1 MTLRILLLGE
11 QAIVDDATGAAR
23 SRSARTL
30 ALAAF
35 LTVHAGAPQTR
46 QRIAALFWPDSTDA
60 QALTNLRRELH
71 NLRHALAGEPC
82 LTVTARDLC
91 WHDGGAVHV
100 DLRVFC
106 RESDAARDAAGD
118 DEAVLAHADAALA
131 AYRGDLL
138 PGVYDDWVLEARTQL
153 QERCV
158 QMCALVCTTR
168 ARRGDGAAALD
179 AARLRIRLRPLEEAG
194 YRVLMELQAGLG
206 DRAAALATY
215 HRCAS
220 VLERELGVEPDEATH
235 AVLRRLLARPSTA
248 ETATAGAVPFVG
260 RVEEVG
266 VLRAAWRSAAA
277 GRPGVVLVRG
287 SPGVGKSRLVT
298 EVTEAARRAGAV
310 VATAHCFA
318 TSGRLALAPVAAWLR
333 STDVQAT
340 LGRLDPVW
348 RAEVD
353 RLVPSSGGD
362 ATSRALAN
370 TWQRHRFYEGVAR
383 ALLGVGRPML
393 LVLDNVQWCDEE
405 TLSFLTFCLGL
416 LPCAP
421 VLLAATLRDDGGPD
435 DPGLAD
441 WVAHL
446 RASGMLTDLALG
458 PFDERDTARLAETLR
473 GGPLPESER
482 GLLAA
487 VTGGFPLHVVE
498 AMRAV
503 GRGSLPAGD
512 LAAVLRNRLDQAG
525 PAAQE
530 VAEIAAAVGRDVTL
544 DLLAVAADLD
554 TDGVVAAVDELWRR
568 RILRE
573 HGEGGESY
581 DFSHDL
587 LRDAAYAR
595 LSPPRRWLL
604 HRRVAQGLELLHHDA
619 LDAVAA
625 QIAEQY
631 ARGGQPE
638 RAVAHYR
645 RAADVA
651 AGVFAHAEAIRLHS
665 AALEIIRARPPGP
678 DRDRR
683 ELAVLEAM
691 AAPLNARYGYASR
704 ALQAV
709 LERSI
714 ELAEA
719 LGRADS
725 LVDGLVGLWSSRF
738 VQGRTRDAH
747 EAATRALALAAPGSE
762 ISGAAHFAFAGSAMS
777 LGRPAEG
784 LHHLAAAVA
793 LPLGMLV
800 SVGTRTDVHSRAW
813 AGHAHW
819 LRGDDA
825 AAEASTREA
834 VERSRSL
841 GHPYSL
847 AVALA
852 YAVVL
857 RQIRGDRAGLQRMV
871 AELRE
876 LCERYG
882 FGYYR
887 EWGLVLDGWCRGGT
901 QGVDL
906 ARRGVANLVADGAL
920 ARRPYWLSLLADLLD
935 QTGDRDG
942 ARRTLDE
949 AAADARDR
957 GDVWWLPE
965 VLRMRARYDERDAAV
980 LRLQEA
986 ADLAADQGSLALLD
1000 RCERD
1005 LVALGVAGVR
1015 PSS

>member
-1 MTLRILLLGE
+1 VTLRILLLGE
-11 QAIVDDATGAAR
+11 QAIVDDAAGAAR

-100 DLRVFC
+100 DLRAFC

-248 ETATAGAVPFVG
+248 GTATAGAVPFVG
-260 RVEEVG
+260 RVDEVG

-310 VATAHCFA
+310 VATAQCFA

-340 LGRLDPVW
+340 LGGLDPVW
-348 RAEVD
+348 RVEVD

-416 LPCAP
+416 LPRAP

-458 PFDERDTARLAETLR
+458 PFDEKDTARLAEALR
-473 GGPLPESER
+473 GGPLPDPER

-487 VTGGFPLHVVE
+487 VTGGFPLHVWRRC
-498 AMRAV
+498 ARWAGDRSRPGIWPPCCATGSTRPARRRRRSPGSPRRSAGTSRWTCSRWPPTWTPTGSSRRSTSCGAAGYCASTATV
-503 GRGSLPAGD
+503 GRATTSPTTCCATPPTPGSARRGAGCSTD
-512 LAAVLRNRLDQAG
+512 ASPRASSCCTPTTSTRWPRSWRSSTPGAASPSAPSPTTVARRTWRRACSRTPRRSGCTPPRWRSSAPGRRGPTATAG
-525 PAAQE
+525 SWPCW
-530 VAEIAAAVGRDVTL
+530 RP
-544 DLLAVAADLD
+544 
-554 TDGVVAAVDELWRR
+554 WRR
-568 RILRE
+568 RSTPGTATRRTPWRPSWN
-573 HGEGGESY
+573 GR
-581 DFSHDL
+581 SH
-587 LRDAAYAR
+587 
-595 LSPPRRWLL
+595 SPRR
-604 HRRVAQGLELLHHDA
+604 
-619 LDAVAA
+619 
-625 QIAEQY
+625 
-631 ARGGQPE
+631 
-638 RAVAHYR
+638 
-645 RAADVA
+645 
-651 AGVFAHAEAIRLHS
+651 S
-665 AALEIIRARPPGP
+665 AARTRSSTGWSGCGRPGSSRAGPGP
-678 DRDRR
+678 
-683 ELAVLEAM
+683 
-691 AAPLNARYGYASR
+691 
-704 ALQAV
+704 
-709 LERSI
+709 
-714 ELAEA
+714 
-719 LGRADS
+719 
-725 LVDGLVGLWSSRF
+725 
-738 VQGRTRDAH
+738 RTRRRPGPSRSRHRAPRS
-747 EAATRALALAAPGSE
+747 AAR
-762 ISGAAHFAFAGSAMS
+762 
-777 LGRPAEG
+777 
-784 LHHLAAAVA
+784 
-793 LPLGMLV
+793 
-800 SVGTRTDVHSRAW
+800 RT
-813 AGHAHW
+813 
-819 LRGDDA
+819 
-825 AAEASTREA
+825 
-834 VERSRSL
+834 SRSL
-841 GHPYSL
+841 G
-847 AVALA
+847 
-852 YAVVL
+852 
-857 RQIRGDRAGLQRMV
+857 RQ
-871 AELRE
+871 
-876 LCERYG
+876 
-882 FGYYR
+882 
-887 EWGLVLDGWCRGGT
+887 
-901 QGVDL
+901 
-906 ARRGVANLVADGAL
+906 
-920 ARRPYWLSLLADLLD
+920 
-935 QTGDRDG
+935 
-942 ARRTLDE
+942 
-949 AAADARDR
+949 
-957 GDVWWLPE
+957 
-965 VLRMRARYDERDAAV
+965 
-980 LRLQEA
+980 
-986 ADLAADQGSLALLD
+986 
-1000 RCERD
+1000 
-1005 LVALGVAGVR
+1005 
-1015 PSS
+1015 

>member
-1 MTLRILLLGE
+1 
-11 QAIVDDATGAAR
+11 
-23 SRSARTL
+23 
-30 ALAAF
+30 
-35 LTVHAGAPQTR
+35 
-46 QRIAALFWPDSTDA
+46 
-60 QALTNLRRELH
+60 
-71 NLRHALAGEPC
+71 
-82 LTVTARDLC
+82 
-91 WHDGGAVHV
+91 
-100 DLRVFC
+100 
-106 RESDAARDAAGD
+106 
-118 DEAVLAHADAALA
+118 
-131 AYRGDLL
+131 
-138 PGVYDDWVLEARTQL
+138 
-153 QERCV
+153 
-158 QMCALVCTTR
+158 
-168 ARRGDGAAALD
+168 
-179 AARLRIRLRPLEEAG
+179 
-194 YRVLMELQAGLG
+194 MELQAGLG

-220 VLERELGVEPDEATH
+220 VLERELGIEPDEATH

-248 ETATAGAVPFVG
+248 ETGTAGAVPFVG
-260 RVEEVG
+260 RAREVG

-318 TSGRLALAPVAAWLR
+318 TSGRLALAPIAAWLR
-333 STDVQAT
+333 STEVQAT
-340 LGRLDPVW
+340 LGGLDPVW

-362 ATSRALAN
+362 ATSRALAD

-416 LPCAP
+416 LPRAP

-435 DPGLAD
+435 DAALAD

-458 PFDERDTARLAETLR
+458 PFDEKDTARLAEALR
-473 GGPLPESER
+473 GGPLPDSER

-530 VAEIAAAVGRDVTL
+530 IAGIAAAVGRDVTL

-554 TDGVVAAVDELWRR
+554 TDGSSRRSTSCGAAGYCASTATAGRATTSPTTCCATPPTPGSARRGAGCSTGASPRASNCCTPTTSTRWPRSWRSSTPGAASPSAPSPTTGARRTWRR
-568 RILRE
+568 ACSRTPRRS
-573 HGEGGESY
+573 GCT
-581 DFSHDL
+581 
-587 LRDAAYAR
+587 
-595 LSPPRRWLL
+595 PPRWRSS
-604 HRRVAQGLELLHHDA
+604 
-619 LDAVAA
+619 
-625 QIAEQY
+625 
-631 ARGGQPE
+631 ARG
-638 RAVAHYR
+638 R
-645 RAADVA
+645 
-651 AGVFAHAEAIRLHS
+651 
-665 AALEIIRARPPGP
+665 PGP

-691 AAPLNARYGYASR
+691 AAPLNARYGYASGT
-704 ALQAV
+704 LEAV

-714 ELAEA
+714 ALAEA

-738 VQGRTRDAH
+738 VQGRTRAAHRGGDPGPRARGTGLRDQRRGALRVRRVGDEPRQAGRGAAAPRRGRSAPARDAGQRRH
-747 EAATRALALAAPGSE
+747 PHRRAQPGLGRARALAPGRRR
-762 ISGAAHFAFAGSAMS
+762 G
-777 LGRPAEG
+777 GRGE
-784 LHHLAAAVA
+784 L
-793 LPLGMLV
+793 
-800 SVGTRTDVHSRAW
+800 
-813 AGHAHW
+813 
-819 LRGDDA
+819 
-825 AAEASTREA
+825 REA

-841 GHPYSL
+841 DHPYSL

-852 YAVVL
+852 YAVML
-857 RQIRGDRAGLQRMV
+857 RQMRGDRAGLQRMV

-876 LCERYG
+876 LCDRYG

-901 QGVDL
+901 RGVDL
-906 ARRGVANLVADGAL
+906 ARRGVANLRRRRCARAPALLVVA
-920 ARRPYWLSLLADLLD
+920 ARRPARP
-935 QTGDRDG
+935 DR
-942 ARRTLDE
+942 
-949 AAADARDR
+949 
-957 GDVWWLPE
+957 
-965 VLRMRARYDERDAAV
+965 
-980 LRLQEA
+980 
-986 ADLAADQGSLALLD
+986 
-1000 RCERD
+1000 
-1005 LVALGVAGVR
+1005 
-1015 PSS
+1015 

>member
-1 MTLRILLLGE
+1 
-11 QAIVDDATGAAR
+11 
-23 SRSARTL
+23 
-30 ALAAF
+30 
-35 LTVHAGAPQTR
+35 
-46 QRIAALFWPDSTDA
+46 
-60 QALTNLRRELH
+60 
-71 NLRHALAGEPC
+71 
-82 LTVTARDLC
+82 
-91 WHDGGAVHV
+91 
-100 DLRVFC
+100 
-106 RESDAARDAAGD
+106 
-118 DEAVLAHADAALA
+118 
-131 AYRGDLL
+131 
-138 PGVYDDWVLEARTQL
+138 
-153 QERCV
+153 
-158 QMCALVCTTR
+158 
-168 ARRGDGAAALD
+168 
-179 AARLRIRLRPLEEAG
+179 
-194 YRVLMELQAGLG
+194 
-206 DRAAALATY
+206 
-215 HRCAS
+215 
-220 VLERELGVEPDEATH
+220 
-235 AVLRRLLARPSTA
+235 
-248 ETATAGAVPFVG
+248 
-260 RVEEVG
+260 
-266 VLRAAWRSAAA
+266 
-277 GRPGVVLVRG
+277 
-287 SPGVGKSRLVT
+287 
-298 EVTEAARRAGAV
+298 
-310 VATAHCFA
+310 
-318 TSGRLALAPVAAWLR
+318 
-333 STDVQAT
+333 
-340 LGRLDPVW
+340 
-348 RAEVD
+348 
-353 RLVPSSGGD
+353 
-362 ATSRALAN
+362 
-370 TWQRHRFYEGVAR
+370 
-383 ALLGVGRPML
+383 ML

-416 LPCAP
+416 LPRAP

-435 DPGLAD
+435 DAALAD

-458 PFDERDTARLAETLR
+458 PFDEKDTARLAEALR
-473 GGPLPESER
+473 GGPLPDSER

-530 VAEIAAAVGRDVTL
+530 IAGIAAAVGRDVTL

-604 HRRVAQGLELLHHDA
+604 HRRVAQGLELLHADD
-619 LDAVAA
+619 LDPVAA
-625 QIAEQY
+625 QLAEQY

-665 AALEIIRARPPGP
+665 AALEIIRARPQGP
-678 DRDRR
+678 DRDRQ

-691 AAPLNARYGYASR
+691 AAPLNARYGYASDT
-704 ALQAV
+704 LEAV
-709 LERSI
+709 MERSI

-738 VQGRTRDAH
+738 VQGRTRAAH

-784 LHHLAAAVA
+784 LHHLAAAAA
-793 LPLGMLV
+793 LPHGMLV

-841 GHPYSL
+841 DHPYSL

-852 YAVVL
+852 YAVML
-857 RQIRGDRAGLQRMV
+857 RQMRGDRAGLQRMV

-876 LCERYG
+876 LCDRYG

-887 EWGLVLDGWCRGGT
+887 EWGLVLDGWSRGGT

-942 ARRTLDE
+942 ARRTLDD
-949 AAADARDR
+949 AAADARARD
-957 GDVWWLPE
+957 DVWWLPE
-965 VLRMRARYDERDAAV
+965 VLRMRASVRRAGRRGGPAAGGRRPGRGPGQSGAPAIAANATSPRSASRAFAPRPERGTPGERCANAAFLASGSTASPHAGDLMTTTQIAPFDELTAALRGEVITPADPRYDEARAVYNGMIDKRPAAIARCRDVADV
-980 LRLQEA
+980 LACVRFAREYDVTLSVRSGGHSA
-986 ADLAADQGSLALLD
+986 GG
-1000 RCERD
+1000 
-1005 LVALGVAGVR
+1005 LGVVERRAGRRPVAACAAPPSTRSTAPSASTPAPRSATSTTPPVR
-1015 PSS
+1015 SVWPSPRASSPTRASPGWPSAAGSGT